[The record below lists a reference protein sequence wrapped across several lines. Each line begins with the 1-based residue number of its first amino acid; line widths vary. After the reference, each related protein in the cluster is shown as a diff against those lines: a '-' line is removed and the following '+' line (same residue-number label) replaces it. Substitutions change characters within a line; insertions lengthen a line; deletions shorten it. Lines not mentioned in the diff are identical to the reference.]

1 MESLYAETTR
11 DLDQMFEDLEQY
23 ESTPS
28 VSRVEDSFTEE
39 GNMLVQTQSYNAIVT
54 PDSIQFKGIDTTMK
68 TFLDL
73 EEGEEQVFSYLKE
86 RYSSPSST
94 RSSR

>member
-1 MESLYAETTR
+1 MESLYAESRR
-11 DLDQMFEDLEQY
+11 DLNQMFEDLEQY
-23 ESTPS
+23 ENTSS
-28 VSRVEDSFTEE
+28 VRRVEQGFTEE
-39 GNMLVQTQSYNAIVT
+39 GNMLVQTRSYNAIVT

-68 TFLDL
+68 DFLDL

-94 RSSR
+94 RNSR